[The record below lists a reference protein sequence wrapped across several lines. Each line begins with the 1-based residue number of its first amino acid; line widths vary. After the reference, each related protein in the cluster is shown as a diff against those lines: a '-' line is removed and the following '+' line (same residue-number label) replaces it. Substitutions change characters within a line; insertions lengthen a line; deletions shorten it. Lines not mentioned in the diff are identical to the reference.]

1 MMMSQA
7 TDVYAAKV
15 AAELLRRKY
24 SIKKGETKTFLV
36 GLGVYFL
43 IEVEIAEE
51 DLAIDVLEFADMM
64 EGAFKKHLDHLHE
77 EDLKRIAE
85 VTAPPQSAPIGAVII
100 EDIEVTPKT
109 IRDHVTREFLLVR
122 SERLKRASK

>member
-1 MMMSQA
+1 MSQA

-24 SIKKGETKTFLV
+24 SIKRDGTKLLV

-43 IEVEIAEE
+43 IEVEVVEE
-51 DLAIDVLEFADMM
+51 DLQIDVLEFAGLM
-64 EGAFKKHLDHLHE
+64 EVAFKKHLDHLHE

-85 VTAPPQSAPIGAVII
+85 VTAPPQSAPEGAVIV